1 MTDGLS
7 CIKIR
12 PLSVCR
18 GGKKVS
24 AQIIVTV
31 LEKLIKLHESLNQ
44 LASKKTTIIQ
54 EGNTDALT
62 ALLID
67 EQRHVKAIT
76 QMEKEREEA
85 VLACMSGGAA
95 TIDEVI
101 EVANPE
107 DADRLRGLKEKLL
120 IEVMKLKEQNELNQQ
135 LLITSLQFVNLSLDL
150 LRPQDRNYNY
160 DQNNQEPVQKAIST
174 FDSKA

>member
-1 MTDGLS
+1 M
-7 CIKIR
+7 
-12 PLSVCR
+12 
-18 GGKKVS
+18 S
-24 AQIIVTV
+24 AQTIITV
-31 LEKLIKLHESLNQ
+31 LEKLIQLHKSLNQ
-44 LASKKTTIIQ
+44 LASKKTTIIK

-67 EQRHVKAIT
+67 EQKHVKAIT
-76 QMEKEREEA
+76 QIENEREQA
-85 VLACMSGGAA
+85 VLAFMSGKLA

-101 EVANPE
+101 EVINPTE
-107 DADRLRGLKEKLL
+107 AVVLGRLKKELL
-120 IEVMKLKEQNELNQQ
+120 DEVMKLKEQNELNQQ

-160 DQNNQEPVQKAIST
+160 DKTNKKPTKKAISS

>member
-1 MTDGLS
+1 MQRR
-7 CIKIR
+7 KI
-12 PLSVCR
+12 
-18 GGKKVS
+18 KVS
-24 AQIIVTV
+24 AQTIITV
-31 LEKLIKLHESLNQ
+31 LEKLIKLHKSLNQ
-44 LASKKTTIIQ
+44 LAEKKTTIIK

-67 EQRHVKAIT
+67 EQKHVKAIT
-76 QMEKEREEA
+76 QIENEREQA
-85 VLACMSGGAA
+85 VLAFMSGKKA

-101 EVANPE
+101 EVANPTE
-107 DADRLRGLKEKLL
+107 ADILRRFKRRTLTE
-120 IEVMKLKEQNELNQQ
+120 IMKLKEQNELNQQ

-160 DQNNQEPVQKAIST
+160 DKTNQEPPKNMKSM